1 MGAQLQHLP
10 RREARVHKNLN
21 LVLMVKSE
29 QGEKKEAATTLDVG
43 EHGLRVVTR
52 LKLSRGQTV
61 YAFTRHGRP
70 RFGSCRVVWARQQP
84 ARRLNEAGLEIIR

>member
-1 MGAQLQHLP
+1 MGAQLQHFP

-21 LVLMVKSE
+21 LILMVKSE
-29 QGEKKEAATTLDVG
+29 QGEKEETATTLDVG

-61 YAFTRHGRP
+61 YAFTRHGRS

-84 ARRLNEAGLEIIR
+84 VRRLNEVGLEVIR